1 MPQRSR
7 GRPIPQPGA
16 AQAFGIRQAQQR
28 YAEVIIPEGGFNI
41 VALEMVVVWIEGML
55 RGR

>member
-41 VALEMVVVWIEGML
+41 VALDMVVVRIEGML